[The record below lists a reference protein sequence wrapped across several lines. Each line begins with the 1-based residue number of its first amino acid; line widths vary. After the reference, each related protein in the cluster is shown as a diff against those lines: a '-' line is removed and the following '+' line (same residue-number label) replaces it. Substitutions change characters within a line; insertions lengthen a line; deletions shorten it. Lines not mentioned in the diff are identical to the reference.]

1 MKKRKYK
8 VNQLKSKLE
17 GNIILTK
24 EEFYLL
30 KLFGPYWH
38 YSRKANKLIF
48 YLEFL
53 IEGINENLN
62 LGTGET
68 EHK

>member
-38 YSRKANKLIF
+38 QSRKPDKLIY

-53 IEGINENLN
+53 IEGINKN
-62 LGTGET
+62 
-68 EHK
+68 K

>member
-8 VNQLKSKLE
+8 VDSLKNKIE
-17 GNIILTK
+17 RNIILTK
-24 EEFYLL
+24 EQFYLL

-38 YSRKANKLIF
+38 QSRKPNKLIY

-53 IEGINENLN
+53 IEGINKN
-62 LGTGET
+62 
-68 EHK
+68 K

>member
-8 VNQLKSKLE
+8 VDSLKNKIE
-17 GNIILTK
+17 RNIILTK
-24 EEFYLL
+24 QQFYLL

-38 YSRKANKLIF
+38 QSRKPNKLIY

-53 IEGINENLN
+53 IEGINKN
-62 LGTGET
+62 
-68 EHK
+68 K